1 MILFAAV
8 LNLIWIVILALLIK
22 RNISRFKNKN
32 NNGILINAE
41 VIKWKVL
48 SGRPTRYILD
58 IEYQMENVKQSK
70 RLITSGS
77 FARKYEK
84 EKTVPIIVLHNT
96 NRVYF
101 EEENWKR
108 QNIFLFILI
117 IMSLPFLILLLFCSS
132 LEIIK
137 YMQHFLF

>member
-84 EKTVPIIVLHNT
+84 EKTVPII
-96 NRVYF
+96 
-101 EEENWKR
+101 
-108 QNIFLFILI
+108 ILQF
-117 IMSLPFLILLLFCSS
+117 SGNN
-132 LEIIK
+132 
-137 YMQHFLF
+137 